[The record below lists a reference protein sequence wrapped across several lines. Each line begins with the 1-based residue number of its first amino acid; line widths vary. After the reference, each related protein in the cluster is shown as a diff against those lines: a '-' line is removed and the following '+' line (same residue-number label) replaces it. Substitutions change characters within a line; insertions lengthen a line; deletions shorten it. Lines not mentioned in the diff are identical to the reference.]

1 MFLEEQKERTDF
13 IFNNVKDYIVSSEKL
28 KTIYDE
34 YPNIKRPSMVIAD
47 GVDLDLFK
55 PKGSKE
61 NSSNKT
67 LIIGWT
73 GNSKFTDAT
82 DDDLKGVTKIIM
94 PAIKKLKEEGYD
106 ITLNVADRNVKMIAH
121 EDMPE
126 YYNGIDIYVC
136 TSRTEGTPNTVL
148 EAMAC
153 GVPVISTDVGIVPEV
168 FGEKQKEFIIKRDK
182 NELKDKIKELIND
195 RKKRQELSEENLK
208 QIKEWS
214 WKNKAKLFKEFFDK
228 NL

>member
-1 MFLEEQKERTDF
+1 
-13 IFNNVKDYIVSSEKL
+13 
-28 KTIYDE
+28 
-34 YPNIKRPSMVIAD
+34 
-47 GVDLDLFK
+47 
-55 PKGSKE
+55 
-61 NSSNKT
+61 
-67 LIIGWT
+67 
-73 GNSKFTDAT
+73 
-82 DDDLKGVTKIIM
+82 
-94 PAIKKLKEEGYD
+94 
-106 ITLNVADRNVKMIAH
+106 MIALVV
-121 EDMPE
+121 MPD
-126 YYNGIDIYVC
+126 YYNVLDFYVC
-136 TSRTEGTPNTVL
+136 ASRTEGTPNTVL

>member
-1 MFLEEQKERTDF
+1 
-13 IFNNVKDYIVSSEKL
+13 
-28 KTIYDE
+28 
-34 YPNIKRPSMVIAD
+34 
-47 GVDLDLFK
+47 
-55 PKGSKE
+55 
-61 NSSNKT
+61 
-67 LIIGWT
+67 
-73 GNSKFTDAT
+73 
-82 DDDLKGVTKIIM
+82 M
-94 PAIKKLKEEGYD
+94 PAIKELKEEGYD

-126 YYNGIDIYVC
+126 YYNDIDIYVC
-136 TSRTEGTPNTVL
+136 ASRTEGTPNTVL

>member
-1 MFLEEQKERTDF
+1 
-13 IFNNVKDYIVSSEKL
+13 
-28 KTIYDE
+28 
-34 YPNIKRPSMVIAD
+34 
-47 GVDLDLFK
+47 
-55 PKGSKE
+55 
-61 NSSNKT
+61 
-67 LIIGWT
+67 
-73 GNSKFTDAT
+73 
-82 DDDLKGVTKIIM
+82 
-94 PAIKKLKEEGYD
+94 
-106 ITLNVADRNVKMIAH
+106 
-121 EDMPE
+121 MPE

-195 RKKRQELSEENLK
+195 RKKYQELSEENLK

-214 WKNKAKLFKEFFDK
+214 WKNKTKLFKKFFDK